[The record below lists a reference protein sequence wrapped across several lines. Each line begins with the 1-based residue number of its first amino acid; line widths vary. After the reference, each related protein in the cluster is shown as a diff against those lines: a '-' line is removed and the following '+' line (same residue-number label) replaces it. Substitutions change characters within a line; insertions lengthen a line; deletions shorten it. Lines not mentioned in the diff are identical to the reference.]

1 MQKASKNLSVVDL
14 EKLLLTRKSQVDGLN
29 KRREKLKK
37 DLDSVEQRI
46 SAIQGHASASP
57 TRKTRHKTV
66 KRPMNPKSLRTYAT
80 EALSKNKSGF
90 PLAKLA
96 EKVIA
101 AGYKTNSAN
110 FRNVLYQCLYNA
122 KTIVHDEKTG
132 HWRSK

>member
-1 MQKASKNLSVVDL
+1 MQKAAKNLSVADL
-14 EKLLLTRKSQVDGLN
+14 EKLLLTRKSQVDGLI

-57 TRKTRHKTV
+57 TRKTV
-66 KRPMNPKSLRTYAT
+66 KRPMNPKSLRTYVT
-80 EALSKNKSGF
+80 EVLAKTKNGF

-132 HWRSK
+132 NWRSK